1 MRIIATDLIDDKM
14 KLAKPV
20 YVGNCLI
27 LKKGSE
33 KLTRYVRNLM
43 NMNVHYVCVEDDQS
57 EGIEIPETISDESRL
72 VCKERLENTIQ
83 DLKQKQ
89 HFNIGGLND
98 SISEIM
104 EQVNRNSGVQISLLD
119 LNSTDEYTMTHCVNT
134 MIYSIVI
141 GKELKLPPSVM
152 EELSLGNLLHDIGKS
167 YLKHDIIFK
176 NGKLSDDEFEYV
188 KQHPRYGYQVV
199 NNFSNL
205 SNASKDIVLHHH
217 ERLDGTGYP
226 DGLKG
231 DEISQLARITAISDV
246 YDALTTDRCY
256 RKKWT
261 TAKALDFMLEN
272 AGNHFD
278 ISMVHSFM
286 QLVAV
291 YPTGSTVRL
300 SDNRLAIVAE
310 QNRFTPLRPC
320 VRVITDEYGNDVTP
334 YDLNLMD
341 LLSVTVVE
349 SEIEISQ
356 SKQMIAYLDSQMN
369 TESQT

>member
-1 MRIIATDLIDDKM
+1 MRIIATDLIDDTM
-14 KLAKPV
+14 KLAKPI

-27 LKKGSE
+27 LKKGAE

-43 NMNVHYVCVEDDQS
+43 NMNVRYLCVEDDQS
-57 EGIEIPETISDESRL
+57 EGIKIPEIISNESRL
-72 VCKERLENTIQ
+72 VCKERLESTIQ
-83 DLKQKQ
+83 NLKQKQ
-89 HFNIGGLND
+89 QFNIGGLND
-98 SISEIM
+98 CINEIM
-104 EQVNRNSGVQISLLD
+104 QEVNKNSGVQISLLD

-141 GKELKLPPSVM
+141 GKEMNLPSSVM
-152 EELSLGNLLHDIGKS
+152 EELSMGNLLHDIGKS
-167 YLKHDIIFK
+167 FLKHEIIFK
-176 NGKLSDDEFEYV
+176 DGKLSNEEFEYV
-188 KQHPRYGYQVV
+188 KQHPRYGYHVV
-199 NNFSNL
+199 KNLSNL

-226 DGLKG
+226 NKLKG

-261 TAKALDFMLEN
+261 TVKALDFLVEN
-272 AGNHFD
+272 AGPHLD

-310 QNRFTPLRPC
+310 QNRFTPLRPI
-320 VRVITDEYGNDVTP
+320 VRVITDEYGNSVTP
-334 YDLNLMD
+334 YDLDLMD
-341 LLSVTVVE
+341 ILSITIID
-349 SEIEISQ
+349 SEIEVTE
-356 SKQMIAYLDSQMN
+356 SKQNVAYSDSHMQK
-369 TESQT
+369 ESER